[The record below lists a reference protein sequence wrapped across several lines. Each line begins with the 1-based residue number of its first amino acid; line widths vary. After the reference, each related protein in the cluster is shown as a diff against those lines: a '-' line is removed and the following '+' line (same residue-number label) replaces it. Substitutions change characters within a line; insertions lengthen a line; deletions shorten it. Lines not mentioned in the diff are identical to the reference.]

1 MYRDNSQIYL
11 LIKRGSI
18 KFSFVHESE
27 IWEAIPPFLR
37 KRFKRVRMNEWGLW
51 LIWPWKARGYWRET
65 CSSDFM
71 QERKTTQKKRSNS
84 ILLPC
89 INFLDFVKIF
99 SRYSHLCYN
108 ERKEIMISEY
118 WKTRKY
124 ECIMYSVNKYL
135 LSFHSVAISGDNS
148 VKKDLNTERKSFF
161 QSSYYSE

>member
-27 IWEAIPPFLR
+27 IWEASPPFLR

-71 QERKTTQKKRSNS
+71 QERKITQKKRSNS

-89 INFLDFVKIF
+89 INFLNFVKIF

-108 ERKEIMISEY
+108 EKRNDDLGILENTKI
-118 WKTRKY
+118 W
-124 ECIMYSVNKYL
+124 MYYVFSQQIFIELPFCCN
-135 LSFHSVAISGDNS
+135 FW
-148 VKKDLNTERKSFF
+148 R
-161 QSSYYSE
+161 